1 MIKDIIDIK
10 ILRISNMSQTPKL
23 DTDFV
28 TIYKNNL
35 DSKHLIG
42 LIELVNKESYK
53 FKIVERRPHLTMELP
68 VVHNEEDNHAA
79 IELRS
84 IFNNIL
90 HESLID
96 FLKRKN
102 IKRVKQSMLNNN
114 YISVSKMIVGTPQM
128 DVHKDLNEDS
138 PLTDSFI
145 AMLYVNDNFD
155 NGELYFPDNDFI
167 YKPQAGDMVYYK
179 RSVSHGVNVVTSGER
194 YTIGCGFLGP
204 IV

>member
-1 MIKDIIDIK
+1 M
-10 ILRISNMSQTPKL
+10 RINSMNQTPKL

-28 TIYKNNL
+28 TIYENKI
-35 DSKHLIG
+35 DSNYLIS
-42 LIELVNKESYK
+42 LIEMVNEESYK
-53 FKIVERRPHLTMELP
+53 FNIVDRRPHLTMELP
-68 VVHNEEDNHAA
+68 VVHNEKDNYAA
-79 IELRS
+79 IEVRS
-84 IFNNIL
+84 TFNNIL

-114 YISVSKMIVGTPQM
+114 YISVSKMIVGTPAMQ
-128 DVHKDLNEDS
+128 VHTDLPEES

-145 AMLYVNDNFD
+145 AMLYVNDNFN

-179 RSVSHGVNVVTSGER
+179 RSVSHGVNVVTGGDR